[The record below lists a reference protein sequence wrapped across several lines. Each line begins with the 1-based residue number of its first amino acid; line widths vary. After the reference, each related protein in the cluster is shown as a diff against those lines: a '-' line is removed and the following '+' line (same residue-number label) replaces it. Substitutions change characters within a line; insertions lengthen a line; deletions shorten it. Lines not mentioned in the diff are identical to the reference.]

1 LTDGLGGVGLV
12 IPDEVLRIGKTGFL
26 ERGGLFCGGVGLFEN
41 SVDIDSGERGNP
53 LFLKTMPR

>member
-1 LTDGLGGVGLV
+1 V